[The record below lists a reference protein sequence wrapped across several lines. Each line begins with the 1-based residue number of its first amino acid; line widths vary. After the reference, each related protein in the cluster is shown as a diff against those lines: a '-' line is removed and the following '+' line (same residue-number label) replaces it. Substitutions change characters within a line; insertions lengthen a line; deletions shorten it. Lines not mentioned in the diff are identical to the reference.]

1 MPKRNR
7 LSRAVGAI
15 NLLPRRLRSRSL
27 TLLLGSQV
35 RFAGT
40 ARVRIH
46 ELGQERAILSLKNRR
61 PVQNHIKG
69 IHAAAMAL
77 LAESASGFLVGM
89 NVPDDK
95 LPLIKT
101 MKIDYL
107 KRAQGDLTAIA
118 TLEAGQIEQI
128 RQQDK
133 GEVRVAVLVSDE
145 NGNQPIACEMVWAW
159 VGKKPRVATAAP
171 RQRTSGATTST
182 LRREPPQTLPSAFAS
197 VTKNRGRSPRRR
209 RSRVA
214 MVRKEEKPPCARP
227 GEYSR
232 FNAITDWARVIT
244 NKRVNNSNAAKNIC
258 SEVIRMRHCKRYS
271 LSFEAL
277 QRALHHA
284 SRQYDQKPAR
294 PRHFS
299 QRQHSRGF
307 RGLTKALEKAE
318 KRLFV
323 LEKFTCPALWA

>member
-27 TLLLGSQV
+27 TLLLLGSQV

-46 ELGQERAILSLKNRR
+46 ELGQQRAILSLKNRR

-101 MKIDYL
+101 MKINYL

-118 TLEAGQIEQI
+118 TLEPGQIEQI

-145 NGNQPIACEMVWAW
+145 NGNQPIACEMISAW
-159 VGKKPRVATAAP
+159 VGEKPRVATAAP
-171 RQRTSGATTST
+171 R
-182 LRREPPQTLPSAFAS
+182 
-197 VTKNRGRSPRRR
+197 
-209 RSRVA
+209 
-214 MVRKEEKPPCARP
+214 
-227 GEYSR
+227 
-232 FNAITDWARVIT
+232 
-244 NKRVNNSNAAKNIC
+244 
-258 SEVIRMRHCKRYS
+258 
-271 LSFEAL
+271 
-277 QRALHHA
+277 
-284 SRQYDQKPAR
+284 
-294 PRHFS
+294 
-299 QRQHSRGF
+299 
-307 RGLTKALEKAE
+307 
-318 KRLFV
+318 
-323 LEKFTCPALWA
+323 

>member
-118 TLEAGQIEQI
+118 TLEAGRADPATGQG
-128 RQQDK
+128 R
-133 GEVRVAVLVSDE
+133 G
-145 NGNQPIACEMVWAW
+145 
-159 VGKKPRVATAAP
+159 PRG
-171 RQRTSGATTST
+171 GAGQ
-182 LRREPPQTLPSAFAS
+182 RRERQPADRLRDGLGLGRQETPG
-197 VTKNRGRSPRRR
+197 RYRSP
-209 RSRVA
+209 
-214 MVRKEEKPPCARP
+214 
-227 GEYSR
+227 
-232 FNAITDWARVIT
+232 
-244 NKRVNNSNAAKNIC
+244 
-258 SEVIRMRHCKRYS
+258 
-271 LSFEAL
+271 
-277 QRALHHA
+277 
-284 SRQYDQKPAR
+284 
-294 PRHFS
+294 
-299 QRQHSRGF
+299 
-307 RGLTKALEKAE
+307 
-318 KRLFV
+318 
-323 LEKFTCPALWA
+323 

>member
-1 MPKRNR
+1 M
-7 LSRAVGAI
+7 
-15 NLLPRRLRSRSL
+15 
-27 TLLLGSQV
+27 

-107 KRAQGDLTAIA
+107 KRAHRHLAIGRP
-118 TLEAGQIEQI
+118 EAEQI
-128 RQQDK
+128 RADTATGQ

-159 VGKKPRVATAAP
+159 VGKKPGRY
-171 RQRTSGATTST
+171 
-182 LRREPPQTLPSAFAS
+182 
-197 VTKNRGRSPRRR
+197 RSPR
-209 RSRVA
+209 
-214 MVRKEEKPPCARP
+214 
-227 GEYSR
+227 
-232 FNAITDWARVIT
+232 
-244 NKRVNNSNAAKNIC
+244 
-258 SEVIRMRHCKRYS
+258 
-271 LSFEAL
+271 
-277 QRALHHA
+277 
-284 SRQYDQKPAR
+284 
-294 PRHFS
+294 
-299 QRQHSRGF
+299 
-307 RGLTKALEKAE
+307 
-318 KRLFV
+318 
-323 LEKFTCPALWA
+323 

>member
-1 MPKRNR
+1 
-7 LSRAVGAI
+7 
-15 NLLPRRLRSRSL
+15 
-27 TLLLGSQV
+27 
-35 RFAGT
+35 
-40 ARVRIH
+40 
-46 ELGQERAILSLKNRR
+46 
-61 PVQNHIKG
+61 
-69 IHAAAMAL
+69 MAL

-171 RQRTSGATTST
+171 GSAPPERLHLRCDANRRKPCPAPSHPSRRTAGAAPTAPQPGCHGAE
-182 LRREPPQTLPSAFAS
+182 RR
-197 VTKNRGRSPRRR
+197 
-209 RSRVA
+209 
-214 MVRKEEKPPCARP
+214 KPPCARP

-244 NKRVNNSNAAKNIC
+244 NKKG
-258 SEVIRMRHCKRYS
+258 K
-271 LSFEAL
+271 
-277 QRALHHA
+277 Q
-284 SRQYDQKPAR
+284 
-294 PRHFS
+294 
-299 QRQHSRGF
+299 
-307 RGLTKALEKAE
+307 
-318 KRLFV
+318 
-323 LEKFTCPALWA
+323 

>member
-1 MPKRNR
+1 MECRLPSLWKDASMPKRNR

-133 GEVRVAVLVSDE
+133 GEVRAAVLVSDE

-159 VGKKPRVATAAP
+159 VGKKPRDATAAP
-171 RQRTSGATTST
+171 R
-182 LRREPPQTLPSAFAS
+182 
-197 VTKNRGRSPRRR
+197 
-209 RSRVA
+209 
-214 MVRKEEKPPCARP
+214 
-227 GEYSR
+227 
-232 FNAITDWARVIT
+232 
-244 NKRVNNSNAAKNIC
+244 
-258 SEVIRMRHCKRYS
+258 
-271 LSFEAL
+271 
-277 QRALHHA
+277 
-284 SRQYDQKPAR
+284 
-294 PRHFS
+294 
-299 QRQHSRGF
+299 
-307 RGLTKALEKAE
+307 
-318 KRLFV
+318 
-323 LEKFTCPALWA
+323 

>member
-159 VGKKPRVATAAP
+159 VGKKPRTLPQPLGSAPPERLHLRCEANRRKPCPAPSHPSRRTAGAAP
-171 RQRTSGATTST
+171 GGAAAG
-182 LRREPPQTLPSAFAS
+182 LPWCGKK
-197 VTKNRGRSPRRR
+197 KNRH
-209 RSRVA
+209 A
-214 MVRKEEKPPCARP
+214 P
-227 GEYSR
+227 GPE
-232 FNAITDWARVIT
+232 
-244 NKRVNNSNAAKNIC
+244 NI
-258 SEVIRMRHCKRYS
+258 
-271 LSFEAL
+271 
-277 QRALHHA
+277 
-284 SRQYDQKPAR
+284 P
-294 PRHFS
+294 
-299 QRQHSRGF
+299 
-307 RGLTKALEKAE
+307 GLMQ
-318 KRLFV
+318 
-323 LEKFTCPALWA
+323 

>member
-27 TLLLGSQV
+27 SLLLGSQV

-133 GEVRVAVLVSDE
+133 GEVRVADY
-145 NGNQPIACEMVWAW
+145 IYAAT
-159 VGKKPRVATAAP
+159 RTAANLAQRLRIRHEEP
-171 RQRTSGATTST
+171 RAQPQAAPQPGCHGAE
-182 LRREPPQTLPSAFAS
+182 RRKT
-197 VTKNRGRSPRRR
+197 
-209 RSRVA
+209 A
-214 MVRKEEKPPCARP
+214 MR
-227 GEYSR
+227 
-232 FNAITDWARVIT
+232 
-244 NKRVNNSNAAKNIC
+244 
-258 SEVIRMRHCKRYS
+258 
-271 LSFEAL
+271 
-277 QRALHHA
+277 
-284 SRQYDQKPAR
+284 PAR
-294 PRHFS
+294 RIFP
-299 QRQHSRGF
+299 
-307 RGLTKALEKAE
+307 
-318 KRLFV
+318 V
-323 LEKFTCPALWA
+323 

>member
-1 MPKRNR
+1 MPAQVAAT
-7 LSRAVGAI
+7 AVGKPGQSGWNAGSPLYGRTPACPSAI
-15 NLLPRRLRSRSL
+15 VSAAPSAPSTSPPRRLRSRSL
-27 TLLLGSQV
+27 SLLLGSQV

-171 RQRTSGATTST
+171 R
-182 LRREPPQTLPSAFAS
+182 
-197 VTKNRGRSPRRR
+197 
-209 RSRVA
+209 
-214 MVRKEEKPPCARP
+214 
-227 GEYSR
+227 
-232 FNAITDWARVIT
+232 
-244 NKRVNNSNAAKNIC
+244 
-258 SEVIRMRHCKRYS
+258 
-271 LSFEAL
+271 
-277 QRALHHA
+277 
-284 SRQYDQKPAR
+284 
-294 PRHFS
+294 
-299 QRQHSRGF
+299 
-307 RGLTKALEKAE
+307 
-318 KRLFV
+318 
-323 LEKFTCPALWA
+323 